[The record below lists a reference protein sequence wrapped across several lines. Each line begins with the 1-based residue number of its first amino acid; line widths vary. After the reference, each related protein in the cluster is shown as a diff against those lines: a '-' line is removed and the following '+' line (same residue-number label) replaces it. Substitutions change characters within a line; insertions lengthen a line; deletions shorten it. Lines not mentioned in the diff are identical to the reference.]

1 MTTGSTRPMRSALTA
16 PQIVA
21 KLAQLQGWRLRGD
34 GADLAIEKTY
44 AFKSYLQTM
53 AFVNAVAFLAEQ
65 NDHHPEILVNYKT
78 CSVRWRTHDVR
89 GISHSDFECALKVDA
104 LLDGGTAS
112 GPHIG

>member
-1 MTTGSTRPMRSALTA
+1 MTAAATRPVRSALTA

-21 KLAQLQGWRLRGD
+21 KLAQLQDWRLRGD
-34 GADLAIEKTY
+34 GADVAIEKTY

-53 AFVNAVAFLAEQ
+53 AFVNAVAFLAEH

-104 LLDGGTAS
+104 LLGDGNAS

>member
-1 MTTGSTRPMRSALTA
+1 
-16 PQIVA
+16 
-21 KLAQLQGWRLRGD
+21 
-34 GADLAIEKTY
+34 
-44 AFKSYLQTM
+44 
-53 AFVNAVAFLAEQ
+53 
-65 NDHHPEILVNYKT
+65 LVNYKT